1 MKEMTAEEMIIFLRG
16 MKQQQEILEEEKKIL
31 RNSVETLEEAIQRN
45 NFTHHGDESGVAS
58 SGFSPDKVLNVLLN
72 SRRDIEEE
80 TRNMVCRM
88 RDIYEQEDQIKF
100 VWRCL
105 RQMKIHEQYLLRE
118 AYINDVIIEKLGK
131 TLNISKSHLYRQL
144 NKAMDNLLD
153 IYNHSCH
160 QVSSIRAEQLIK
172 DVLPYMPEGSIA

>member
-1 MKEMTAEEMIIFLRG
+1 
-16 MKQQQEILEEEKKIL
+16 
-31 RNSVETLEEAIQRN
+31 
-45 NFTHHGDESGVAS
+45 
-58 SGFSPDKVLNVLLN
+58 
-72 SRRDIEEE
+72 
-80 TRNMVCRM
+80 MVCRM
-88 RDIYEQEDQIKF
+88 RDIYEQEDQIRF

-105 RQMKIHEQYLLRE
+105 RQMKIREQYLIRE
-118 AYINDVIIEKLGK
+118 AYINDVIIEKFGK

-160 QVSSIRAEQLIK
+160 QVSSIRAERLIK